1 MRTCPERAK
10 HYEHITPKLY
20 ICDEMDLLKVSKS
33 GDSPSHV
40 PVSGLVLNP
49 FGHLHLLS
57 AHIVGSGQL

>member
-1 MRTCPERAK
+1 MPRTWKALRTNNTQE
-10 HYEHITPKLY
+10 Y

-40 PVSGLVLNP
+40 PVSGLVVNP